1 MQKNII
7 LIGMPGAG
15 KSTIGVVLAKLLG
28 YDFLDVDIAI
38 AKKAGKPL
46 QEIINTLGVEAFLQ
60 LEEEAATE
68 IRVEKTVIA
77 TGGSMVLSEKAMAHL
92 KKQGVCVFLDVPL
105 ADLMARNLN
114 MSTRGI
120 AAEAGVTL
128 EDIFHA
134 RQPYYK
140 RYADM
145 RVDCSGKALEQLAAE
160 IAGAIL

>member
-28 YDFLDVDIAI
+28 YDFLDVDIVI
-38 AKKAGKPL
+38 AKKADKPL
-46 QEIINTLGVEAFLQ
+46 QEIIHTLGVDAFLH
-60 LEEEAATE
+60 LEEQSATE
-68 IRVEKTVIA
+68 IYAEKTVIA

-92 KKQGVCVFLDVPL
+92 KKQGTCVFLDVPL

-114 MSTRGI
+114 MNTRGI
-120 AAEAGVTL
+120 AAEKGVTL
-128 EDIFHA
+128 EDIFHI

-140 RYADM
+140 LYADLQ
-145 RVDCSGKALEQLAAE
+145 VDCRGKSLEQLAEE
-160 IAGAIL
+160 IAGAVL